1 MNENRTYSCPNCKAI
16 LIIPKSCWL
25 KVMRC
30 TRCDKEM
37 KLLDDEP
44 IYTANLVKTN
54 EDVGLTQFDCQKA
67 FQLLK

>member
-16 LIIPKSCWL
+16 LVIPKSCWL

-37 KLLDDEP
+37 KLLDDEFDLAEIIEDEDNDIETLYMH
-44 IYTANLVKTN
+44 IY
-54 EDVGLTQFDCQKA
+54 Q
-67 FQLLK
+67 